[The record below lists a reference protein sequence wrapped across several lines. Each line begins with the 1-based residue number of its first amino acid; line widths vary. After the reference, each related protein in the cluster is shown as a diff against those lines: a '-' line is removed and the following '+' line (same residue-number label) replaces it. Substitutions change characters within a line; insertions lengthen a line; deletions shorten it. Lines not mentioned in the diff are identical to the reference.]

1 MECRRALLPKR
12 TPRPASTQPRK
23 RERNGGQ
30 DVSRR
35 HAPLPGVPP
44 CGTLGLI
51 ARCPLKPPAP
61 KQRTQTRSETLHK
74 SPKQMQLR
82 NFWQRPS
89 SHVTPCPSHGAS
101 TLTLQVGTTPSF
113 SRTGVPLPGQ
123 RLKEGR
129 CRGGPGRETAGAV
142 VGPGLLPGGPAAS
155 ITSSPPLR
163 APVLTPEPSRNQ
175 TLTFPDHLQK
185 RMCRNHGELWRHRAE
200 RGVQTRRAPG
210 AFHASSSHPSRPR
223 GASPRDPGKPCPPRS
238 WPQRQA
244 SP

>member
-1 MECRRALLPKR
+1 
-12 TPRPASTQPRK
+12 
-23 RERNGGQ
+23 
-30 DVSRR
+30 
-35 HAPLPGVPP
+35 
-44 CGTLGLI
+44 
-51 ARCPLKPPAP
+51 
-61 KQRTQTRSETLHK
+61 
-74 SPKQMQLR
+74 MQLR

-123 RLKEGR
+123 RLKGGR
-129 CRGGPGRETAGAV
+129 CRGGPGRETAGAAV
-142 VGPGLLPGGPAAS
+142 SPGLLPGGPAAS
-155 ITSSPPLR
+155 IASAPPLR

-175 TLTFPDHLQK
+175 TRTFPDHLQK

-210 AFHASSSHPSRPR
+210 AFHTSSSHPSRPR
-223 GASPRDPGKPCPPRS
+223 GASPRGPGKPCAPRS

-244 SP
+244 SPRSSRLQRPVPRLFHGLRGVIWGQRRNSPAPGLSLHARHVRPGAHLRQRRGTEDRPGPRRHANCQAAC